1 MVMHPRSTRTLAS
14 ASTIAVFLLPLL
26 AGMILFQLVPFGIA
40 IYNSTLSINITNP
53 DAAKPVGLRNYTDLL
68 HNFKFFHALGNSLL
82 YMLGKLA
89 LQLPLALALALLAN
103 QAFSGRALLRGALF
117 APLVASEV
125 VVAMLWNV
133 IFFPDTGL
141 LNAIL
146 SRLGLPTQGFTSSVT
161 EALLSI
167 LSVVIWQDVG
177 FTLLIFL
184 AGLQSI
190 PEQLYEAARL
200 DGASARQSLQF
211 LTLPLLKR
219 SIMLAAFM
227 ATLGGFRIF
236 TPIYVMTQG
245 GPQEATTSAI
255 YYIYE
260 QAFKF
265 LNMGPA
271 SSMAVIFILLL
282 GAVTLVESR
291 LLKTE
296 LQY

>member
-1 MVMHPRSTRTLAS
+1 MQLRLTRSFSSVATLA
-14 ASTIAVFLLPLL
+14 AFLLPLL
-26 AGMILFQLVPFGIA
+26 AGMVLFQALPLAIA
-40 IYNSTLSINITNP
+40 AYNSTLSINIADP
-53 DAAKPVGLRNYTDLL
+53 DAAKPVGLRNYADLL
-68 HNFKFFHALGNSLL
+68 HNARFFHALGNSLL

-89 LQLPLALALALLAN
+89 VQLPLGLALALLAN
-103 QAFSGRALLRGALF
+103 QAIRGRSILRLALF

-133 IFFPDTGL
+133 IYFPDSGL

-146 SRLGLPTQGFTSSVT
+146 SRLGLPTQGFITSASQ
-161 EALLSI
+161 ALPSI
-167 LSVVIWQDVG
+167 LSVVVWQDVG
-177 FTLLIFL
+177 FTVLIFL
-184 AGLQSI
+184 AGLQGI
-190 PEQLYEAARL
+190 PEELYEAAHL
-200 DGASARQSLQF
+200 DGVNTWQKMWY

-245 GPQEATTSAI
+245 GPQESTTSAI

-271 SSMAVIFILLL
+271 SAMAVIFIALLAL
-282 GAVTLVESR
+282 VTLVESR
-291 LLKTE
+291 LLRTE
-296 LQY
+296 VQY